1 LTRAFRIEAFF
12 ENPDNKI
19 FADLAGNLMVPR
31 APTKAHRIPASI
43 ISLNSAGNLQVKW
56 VDEGNVVRASEVTI
70 LHDDRSSL
78 WVSGL
83 PETVRIID
91 VGQEYVSV
99 EEKVAPI
106 VGSTDNSR

>member
-1 LTRAFRIEAFF
+1 
-12 ENPDNKI
+12 
-19 FADLAGNLMVPR
+19 
-31 APTKAHRIPASI
+31 
-43 ISLNSAGNLQVKW
+43 
-56 VDEGNVVRASEVTI
+56 
-70 LHDDRSSL
+70 
-78 WVSGL
+78 L